1 MTKKHTHK
9 ETKTNKQEKKANSP
23 TAVKTKSESPN
34 CSTANMKMIYNL
46 DSVSDSVASVSLVTL
61 MLRI

>member
-9 ETKTNKQEKKANSP
+9 EAKTNKLEKKANSP

-34 CSTANMKMIYNL
+34 CSTANMKFIYNL
-46 DSVSDSVASVSLVTL
+46 DSVSALFASVSLVIM